1 MAANAVAIESQPMA
15 GEGSAFKRRAMPW
28 LLVAPGLAVTILF
41 LLLPLA
47 FLIVMSFS
55 AGSTFLTGASIT
67 YTVGNYVTIFTQQSS
82 LIRTTVF
89 QAAMSAILDL
99 IFGFPFAYFLIRKV
113 WYRDLVRA
121 MMAFPLFGAL
131 YLSFGLSFLLL
142 PNTLFGGML
151 VSIGIN
157 PVTWLYSTPTVLFAL
172 ALGTFPFMV
181 VNIATAL
188 QNVDI
193 VLEEAAA
200 TLGASS
206 LQTFW
211 RVLLPLTRAGI
222 LSGLLMAFGWNLGVY
237 VVPLILG
244 GTADQNVLAV
254 QMYIKGVK
262 NSDYGMAAAE
272 GIVLMLLASVV
283 TYISL
288 RYSRGALAK

>member
-15 GEGSAFKRRAMPW
+15 GEGSVLKRRAMPW

-41 LLLPLA
+41 LLLPLV

-67 YTVGNYVTIFTQQSS
+67 YTVSNYVVIFTQQSS

-121 MMAFPLFGAL
+121 MMSFPLFGAL

-142 PNTLFGGML
+142 PNTFFGGML

-193 VLEEAAA
+193 MLEEAAA

-283 TYISL
+283 TYVSL